1 MLSQETLNKLENLA
15 AQVAEREG
23 CLLYDLDF
31 SGTASGRTLR
41 VFIDK
46 QGGGASVD
54 DCANVSRSLNTL
66 LDTEDPIP
74 GGAYNLE
81 ISTPGL
87 ERTLKKKWHFAEAK
101 GKKIWV
107 RLSQNLESLGLQ
119 NKTLALGKQLTEV
132 LQDVTE
138 SGIQFQI
145 GEELLTV
152 PLSAI
157 EKAHVVFEFGQAQDK
172 GKDNEKGKDKKSI
185 GAQNKFKKNKKS

>member
-15 AQVAEREG
+15 AQVVEREG
-23 CLLYDLDF
+23 CVLYDLDF
-31 SGTASGRTLR
+31 SGANSGRTLR

-46 QGGGASVD
+46 PGNGASVD
-54 DCANVSRSLNTL
+54 DCANVSRALNTL

-87 ERTLKKKWHFAEAK
+87 ERTLKKNWHFVEAK

-119 NKTLALGKQLTEV
+119 NKALGLGKQLTEV
-132 LQDVTE
+132 LHDVTE

-145 GEELLTV
+145 GEELLNV

-157 EKAHVVFEFGQAQDK
+157 EKAHVVFEFGNNNKNSMQK
-172 GKDNEKGKDKKSI
+172 EKL
-185 GAQNKFKKNKKS
+185 NKNKKK

>member
-31 SGTASGRTLR
+31 SGAASGRTLR

-46 QGGGASVD
+46 PGGGASVD
-54 DCANVSRSLNTL
+54 DCANVSRALNTL

-87 ERTLKKKWHFAEAK
+87 ERTLKKNWHFVEAK

-107 RLSQNLESLGLQ
+107 KLSQNLESLGLQ
-119 NKTLALGKQLTEV
+119 DKTLGLGKQLTEI
-132 LQDVTE
+132 LQDVNDA
-138 SGIQFQI
+138 GIQFQI
-145 GEELLTV
+145 GEEILTI

-157 EKAHVVFEFGQAQDK
+157 EKAHVVFEFGNNK
-172 GKDNEKGKDKKSI
+172 NNMPKDKV
-185 GAQNKFKKNKKS
+185 NKNKKK